1 MAHRHF
7 CTRKLD
13 VRKTLSELPKTDR
26 HFVRINRRLVE
37 KVRRLVFPIWD
48 TISKTCLL
56 QS

>member
-37 KVRRLVFPIWD
+37 KVRRLVLIVSEFV
-48 TISKTCLL
+48 
-56 QS
+56 